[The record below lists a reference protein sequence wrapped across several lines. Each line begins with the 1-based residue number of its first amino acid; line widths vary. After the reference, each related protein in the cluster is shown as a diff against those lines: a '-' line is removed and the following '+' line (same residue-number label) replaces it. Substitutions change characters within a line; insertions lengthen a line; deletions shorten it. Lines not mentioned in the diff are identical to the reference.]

1 MANYVLTPNIGD
13 PRGDYAI
20 DFNFGRTASDM
31 VASGYASVLIGG
43 SDNKATGNYSSVLG
57 GFNNTVTGEASLVI
71 GAYNE
76 CNGNN
81 SFVFG
86 YSNKSDAFTSYVG
99 GKYNQVQGS
108 YHFIFGQY
116 GNLVNDLT
124 AFSTVLNC
132 QTFYVGTDSSDGG
145 AQAPKAA
152 IFSGGFAWPVHDGEQ
167 VRNSRFYEAVVP
179 GLKAVQ
185 SSVITMFYE
194 GPSTPLAPAQ
204 LQTDG
209 DMMFIPN
216 LGKDL
221 TMLHN
226 FNAITGA
233 AVPIGWSLTVNWTA
247 IDLINNRVI
256 TGEDLVLVNRVNT
269 YGIAIASVFS
279 NTIAKAGDG
288 LLNSS
293 STAYAISAAYPNSIT
308 IKLTPSYAS
317 NYRVV
322 ARVHMLQDMFIPQ

>member
-1 MANYVLTPNIGD
+1 MGNYVLTPNIGNA
-13 PRGDYAI
+13 RGNYAV
-20 DFNFGRTASDM
+20 DFNFNKTAADM
-31 VASGYASVLIGG
+31 VASGYACILIGG
-43 SDNKATGNYSSVLG
+43 GDNKATGSFSSILG
-57 GFNNTVTGEASLVI
+57 GYNNTVTGQASTVV

-76 CNGNN
+76 CNGEN

-86 YSNKSDAFTSYVG
+86 YSNKSDAFISFVG
-99 GKYNQVQGS
+99 GQYNQVQGS

-209 DMMFIPN
+209 NMTYIPN

-226 FNAITGA
+226 FNAVTRA

-269 YGIAIASVFS
+269 YGVAIASVFS

-308 IKLTPSYAS
+308 IKFTPSYAS